1 VFLVIGLAGFALA
14 DGFLAYPP
22 GFAKP
27 LILII
32 ETAMTL
38 SVAAAMACMIA
49 GPPERRARP

>member
-1 VFLVIGLAGFALA
+1 MVVA

-27 LILII
+27 LILVI

-38 SVAAAMACMIA
+38 SVAAALACLIA
-49 GPPERRARP
+49 GPPERRRRVVGPA